1 MKKFTNL
8 IFILITFIALW
19 GCTVDDDPST
29 DNEKGV
35 TPTHDFSVTS
45 YLQDNAV
52 FPQNSEFVINGISEN
67 GVLLKVDI
75 YDEKDALIKTASDI
89 ADNNGEFSVKI
100 IAPKGSYNQ
109 YKIVITDSVHEH
121 VYQNILFGEVWLYA
135 GEQLESNVVYEEPI
149 FNEFVRIFN
158 YSNNKF
164 NWESY
169 NQESNIYNIAYEF
182 GNALQDKL
190 SVPVAVID
198 STLVQGNA
206 DAWISH
212 FTASNQ
218 LKINSYLK
226 LIDRY
231 IPSPDNIV
239 YKTNNMSSMY
249 KTFLEQL
256 NGIAVKGLIWQ
267 QGVTDFDINDDVDI
281 HKLLNNYTYL
291 TSNIFLD
298 YINFFKGNL
307 DIYSI
312 QNGFVNIK
320 YANVLRSAQEQA
332 TYLVNNVHIV
342 PTYDCHIPESE
353 DDLNVNYVFSTEKY
367 VERITNDVINYTY
380 QKEKESKYSMLTNVV
395 INNNLITLT
404 FSNDINLIEVEEIYG
419 LNVSTIDQIDI
430 NYSFE
435 IEKNKII
442 IELND
447 LVFTED
453 MELTIS
459 YAENND
465 LYKCNLYNV
474 NQLPVLSFSV
484 EISD

>member
-8 IFILITFIALW
+8 VFILITFVLLW
-19 GCTVDDDPST
+19 GCTGNDTPST
-29 DNEKGV
+29 DNEKGI
-35 TPTHDFSVTS
+35 TPTHDFSVGS

-52 FPQNSEFVINGISEN
+52 FPQNTEFVINGISEN

-75 YDEKDALIKTASDI
+75 FDENGSLIKTASDI

-109 YKIVITDSVHEH
+109 YKIVISDSVHEH
-121 VYQNILFGEVWLYA
+121 VYQNILFGEVWLFA
-135 GEQLESNVVYEEPI
+135 GEQIETNNEYDESL
-149 FNEFVRIFN
+149 FNEFVRVFN
-158 YSNNKF
+158 YSNNSF
-164 NWESY
+164 NWEIY
-169 NQESNIYNIAYEF
+169 NQASTSYKIAYEF
-182 GNALQDKL
+182 GNNLQNKL

-198 STLVQGNA
+198 STLVEGYA

-226 LIDRY
+226 LVDRY

-239 YKTNNMSSMY
+239 LKTNNMSSMY
-249 KTFLEQL
+249 KTYLDQL
-256 NGIAVKGLIWQ
+256 NGIAVKGLVWQ
-267 QGVTDFDINDDVDI
+267 QGVTDFNISGEVDI
-281 HKLLNNYTYL
+281 QKLLSNYTYL

-307 DIYSI
+307 EIYSI
-312 QNGFVNIK
+312 QNGFLNIEH
-320 YANVLRSAQEQA
+320 ANLLRSAQEQS
-332 TYLVNNVHIV
+332 TYLVNNVHII

-353 DDLNVNYVFSTEKY
+353 DSLNVNYVFSSEKY
-367 VERITNDVINYTY
+367 IERISNDIINYTY

-395 INNNLITLT
+395 INNNLIILT
-404 FSNDINLIEVEEIYG
+404 FSNDINLVEVEEIYG
-419 LNVSTIDQIDI
+419 LKVSTLDKIEI
-430 NYSFE
+430 NYKFE

-447 LVFTED
+447 LVFSEN
-453 MELTIS
+453 MEQTIS
-459 YAENND
+459 YAENYD
-465 LYKCNLYNV
+465 LYKCNLYNIHE
-474 NQLPVLSFSV
+474 LPVLPFSV